1 MPLWMRLMLMGSLMD
16 KAGEPAGGGGGN
28 PPAPTPTPTP
38 TPGPNAE
45 VAALLARID
54 ALEKA
59 AKPPAKPGDEGD
71 DGDLAAKAAK
81 ARKAAEVTGDQTKR
95 LSTAIKF
102 TMNAPAWLKTNEALL
117 PKTIS
122 GIFQAADKEVYG
134 SDIEKSDAIKVG
146 IVSEFFALQEN
157 LDLLTE
163 SQKSQLEDFK
173 KLTKTDKHERVG
185 TYYDSI
191 FEPTFEMMKR
201 VKRAEQVQ
209 KGLGNPTDAQQ
220 AYKNKLVAQSRKQY
234 LGEK

>member
-1 MPLWMRLMLMGSLMD
+1 MLMGSLMD

-28 PPAPTPTPTP
+28 PPAPAPTPTP
-38 TPGPNAE
+38 TPGPSAD

-59 AKPPAKPGDEGD
+59 TKPPAKPGDEGD

-81 ARKAAEVTGDQTKR
+81 ARKAAESTGDQTKR

-102 TMNAPAWLKTNEALL
+102 NLSAPTWHKTNEALL
-117 PKTIS
+117 PKTIA
-122 GIFQAADKEVYG
+122 GIFEAAEREVFG
-134 SDIEKSDAIKVG
+134 SDLEKADAIKVG

-163 SQKSQLEDFK
+163 SQKLALEEFK
-173 KLTKTDKHERVG
+173 KLTKTDKQERVG

-209 KGLGNPTDAQQ
+209 KGLGNPSDTQQ
-220 AYKNKLVAQSRKQY
+220 AYKLKMQKLSNKQY